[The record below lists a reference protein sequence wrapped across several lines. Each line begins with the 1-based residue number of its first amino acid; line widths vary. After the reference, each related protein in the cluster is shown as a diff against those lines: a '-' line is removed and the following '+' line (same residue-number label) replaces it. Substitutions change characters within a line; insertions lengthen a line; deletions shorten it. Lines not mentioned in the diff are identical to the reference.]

1 MKKILPFFAFFDPLW
16 HPLAFVNLGV
26 FVIYALKIRL
36 RFKYTKI
43 PPVTQR
49 NITFCIHCFHHP
61 NLQKLPDPCD
71 SSEQLW
77 PTFDACERYPAAT
90 LSTDFISQLRGRKK
104 QHKRSTKVKLTKL
117 Y

>member
-71 SSEQLW
+71 SSEHYGLHLTPVKDILQQL
-77 PTFDACERYPAAT
+77 FRQT
-90 LSTDFISQLRGRKK
+90 LFHNYVVVKSN
-104 QHKRSTKVKLTKL
+104 TKDRQKLN
-117 Y
+117 